1 MLAEPRQ
8 CRPVA
13 YTGAVTV
20 NRTTRTVALTIVL
33 GLWTTALEAQSPA
46 RRVNIDEALRL
57 FAANNLDLR
66 VARLEAVL
74 A

>member
-1 MLAEPRQ
+1 M
-8 CRPVA
+8 
-13 YTGAVTV
+13 